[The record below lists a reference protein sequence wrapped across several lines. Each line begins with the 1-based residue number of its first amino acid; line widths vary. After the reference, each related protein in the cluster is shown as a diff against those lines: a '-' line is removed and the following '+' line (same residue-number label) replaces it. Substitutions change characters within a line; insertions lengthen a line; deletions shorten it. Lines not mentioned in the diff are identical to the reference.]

1 VSGDAGAGDQ
11 DDAEDG
17 THDRGAR
24 PFDVGLQPERTAL
37 AWRRTALALVVAAVV
52 GIRVLP
58 TLVGAW
64 AVIPAGAGIALAVG
78 ILFASHRRY
87 RIQHERLTTATTD
100 RIALPDG
107 ALPALVA
114 GTTISAGLA
123 CILIV
128 WSTAMR

>member
-1 VSGDAGAGDQ
+1 MSGGDGR
-11 DDAEDG
+11 DG
-17 THDRGAR
+17 EADERGAR

-58 TLVGAW
+58 TLLGAW
-64 AVIPAGAGIALAVG
+64 AVVPAGAGVVLAVVV
-78 ILFASHRRY
+78 LVASHRRY
-87 RIQHERLTTATTD
+87 REQHVRLTTADSD

-114 GTTISAGLA
+114 AATVCGGVA
-123 CILIV
+123 CAVVVVTVALH
-128 WSTAMR
+128 